1 MRDWD
6 DLRFFL
12 AVARHRTMSAAA
24 RALRV
29 AQPTVGR
36 RIAALEQRLG
46 AKLFERGGTPWA
58 LSPAGQGMLVHAE
71 EMDAQALAAAHL
83 ASGRDAGLDGE
94 VRITA
99 SEWMIATVL
108 GPRLAP
114 LLTRHS
120 ALSIDLVAE
129 ARHLNLFRREADI
142 AIRPSRFPQLDI
154 IQRQVAVLGFGLYA
168 SDDYVARLGVPDF
181 SAGARGHSLVLAG
194 AEMGKTIVDTT
205 WLPAL
210 FGALRVAARANSR
223 LAMANLAAAGAGI
236 ACLPC
241 YLGNVTPGLRRIPT
255 PTRGPGRQ
263 LWLGTHR
270 DARKVRRVKVVVDF
284 IAEVFARL
292 RSALD
297 PGD

>member
-6 DLRFFL
+6 DLRFLL

-46 AKLFERGGTPWA
+46 ARLFERAGTPWA
-58 LSPAGQGMLVHAE
+58 LSPAGQAMLAHAE
-71 EMDAQALAAAHL
+71 QMEVQALAAAHL
-83 ASGRDAGLDGE
+83 VSGRDAGLDGE

-114 LLTRHS
+114 LLTRHP

-142 AIRPSRFPQLDI
+142 AIRPSRFPQLEI
-154 IQRQVAVLGFGLYA
+154 VQRQVAVLGFGLYA
-168 SDDYVARLGVPDF
+168 SDDYLARFGAPDF
-181 SAGARGHSLVLAG
+181 SVGARGHSLVVAG
-194 AEMGKTIVDTT
+194 AEMGKTIVDAA
-205 WLPAL
+205 WLPGL
-210 FGALRVAARANSR
+210 VGAARVAARANSR
-223 LAMANLAAAGAGI
+223 LAMANIAAAGAGI
-236 ACLPC
+236 ACLPR
-241 YLGNVTPGLRRIPT
+241 YLGDATPGLRRIPT
-255 PTRGPGRQ
+255 PTPNPRPP

-270 DARKVRRVKVVVDF
+270 DARKVRRVKAVVDF
-284 IAEVFARL
+284 IVEVVARL

>member
-46 AKLFERGGTPWA
+46 AKLFERTGTPWA
-58 LSPAGQGMLVHAE
+58 LSKAGEGMLAHAE
-71 EMDAQALAAAHL
+71 QMEAQALAAAHL
-83 ASGRDAGLDGE
+83 VSGRDARVDGE
-94 VRITA
+94 IRITA

-114 LLTRHS
+114 LLTRHPG
-120 ALSIDLVAE
+120 LSIDLVAE
-129 ARHLNLFRREADI
+129 ARHLNLFRREADV
-142 AIRPSRFPQLDI
+142 AIRPSRFAQLAVV
-154 IQRQVAVLGFGLYA
+154 QRQVAVVRFGLYA

-181 SAGARGHSLVLAG
+181 SAGARGHRLVLAG
-194 AEMGKTIVDTT
+194 AEMGKTIVDTA
-205 WLPAL
+205 WLPEL
-210 FGALRVAARANSR
+210 VGAARVAARANGR
-223 LAMANLAAAGAGI
+223 LAMANLAVAGAGI

-241 YLGNVTPGLRRIPT
+241 YLGNATPGLRRIPT
-255 PTRGPGRQ
+255 PPPGPARQ
-263 LWLGTHR
+263 LWLGTHQ
-270 DARKVRRVKVVVDF
+270 DARKVRRVKTVVDF
-284 IAEVFARL
+284 IAEVFTRL

>member
-1 MRDWD
+1 
-6 DLRFFL
+6 
-12 AVARHRTMSAAA
+12 
-24 RALRV
+24 
-29 AQPTVGR
+29 
-36 RIAALEQRLG
+36 
-46 AKLFERGGTPWA
+46 
-58 LSPAGQGMLVHAE
+58 
-71 EMDAQALAAAHL
+71 
-83 ASGRDAGLDGE
+83 
-94 VRITA
+94 
-99 SEWMIATVL
+99 MIATVL